1 MLLKTKPQLCGFF
14 ISEDSMSHTE
24 KKHSEKI
31 KLRDVERNYI
41 KMLRD
46 LCGGDQEQVNELL
59 KAMIESVREA
69 KLSLH

>member
-1 MLLKTKPQLCGFF
+1 
-14 ISEDSMSHTE
+14 MSHTE
-24 KKHSEKI
+24 HKHSEKM

-46 LCGGDQEQVNELL
+46 LCNGDQEQVNGLL